1 MFPLTTPLS
10 AQRRLSA
17 RQNNLEALSGGD
29 IRLGKIDIDDNK
41 LHIVSATRHTTTWQ
55 LVPPFPDIS
64 TSSPEP
70 FAFATCFLRRL
81 SDADKNRLT
90 ACWPSLSSAIIGL
103 RLPWQKN
110 TAKLCRTLALS
121 GHHNNLMALNAA
133 DDGEGGASAAHHR
146 GGDTSTDTNR

>member
-90 ACWPSLSSAIIGL
+90 AGLLFLQPSSAFDFLG
-103 RLPWQKN
+103 RKTPP
-110 TAKLCRTLALS
+110 S
-121 GHHNNLMALNAA
+121 YAA
-133 DDGEGGASAAHHR
+133 R
-146 GGDTSTDTNR
+146 WL